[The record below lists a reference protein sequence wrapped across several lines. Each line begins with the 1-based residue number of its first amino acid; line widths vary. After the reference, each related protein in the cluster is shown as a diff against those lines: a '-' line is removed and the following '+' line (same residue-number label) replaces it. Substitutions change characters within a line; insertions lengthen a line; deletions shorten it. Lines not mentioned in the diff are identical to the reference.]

1 MDELK
6 EMLRSLKE
14 NQDRINSVE
23 SWVSEIDDEVK
34 KLWKSLHKIETNMQS
49 TMSDINKNIALIDNK
64 LDNKV
69 ELMNSKLDTI
79 KTIVELKEQYQKET
93 ADTKDKIKSEA
104 QQGFKSDYR
113 FWIMVALAVV
123 SFISGLLINI
133 GRL

>member
-1 MDELK
+1 
-6 EMLRSLKE
+6 
-14 NQDRINSVE
+14 
-23 SWVSEIDDEVK
+23 
-34 KLWKSLHKIETNMQS
+34 
-49 TMSDINKNIALIDNK
+49 
-64 LDNKV
+64 
-69 ELMNSKLDTI
+69 MNSKLDTI